1 MYTIGLTSWSEHRSL
16 IKNIDHPLTLQEY
29 SAFFPTVE
37 LDTFFYGIPRVTS
50 VAAWL
55 TKVPSDFK
63 FVIKANRSFTLHPG
77 EELTKDE
84 LSKKINVFK
93 EAISPLIEQN
103 ALKTILC
110 QFPPYFDATAKNV
123 AYLKYLIKELTGL
136 PLSFEFRNRS
146 WFNSQIFN
154 SLIAFCTQNKITL
167 VAVDEP
173 SIGQLSIPFKPVIT
187 NKQLLLI
194 RLHGRNKA
202 GWQRTGPD
210 WRKYRTL
217 YDYSDEELNRL
228 KDTLFSLQ
236 NSVQE
241 ICIIF
246 NNNSGGHAAQNALSL
261 KKMLNVQFHN
271 LNKKP
276 PEQLDFF

>member
-1 MYTIGLTSWSEHRSL
+1 MYTIGLTSWSEHKSL
-16 IKNIDHPLTLQEY
+16 IKNINHPLTLQEY

-50 VAAWL
+50 VASWL
-55 TKVPSDFK
+55 TQVPSNFK
-63 FVIKANRSFTLHPG
+63 FVIKANHSFTLHPR
-77 EELTKDE
+77 EELTTEEISEKISE
-84 LSKKINVFK
+84 FKK
-93 EAISPLIEQN
+93 AISPLVDNN

-110 QFPPYFDATAKNV
+110 QFPPYFDATTKNV
-123 AYLKYLIKELTGL
+123 TYLRYLIKELANL

-146 WFNSQIFN
+146 WFNVHTFN
-154 SLIAFCTQNKITL
+154 SLINFCTQNDVTL

-173 SIGQLSIPFKPVIT
+173 DVGQLSIPFKSVIT
-187 NKQLLLI
+187 NKKLLLV

-202 GWQRTGPD
+202 GWQHKGPD
-210 WRKYRTL
+210 WRKYRTF
-217 YDYSDEELNRL
+217 YDYTDSELSHL
-228 KDTLFSLQ
+228 KDTLLLQQ

-246 NNNSGGHAAQNALSL
+246 NNNSGGHAAKNALSL
-261 KKMLNVQFHN
+261 KSMMNIKFDN